1 MNYNYDYRFLSRFMR
16 ENNLTKKDLL
26 EALGVTDYVSLNRW
40 LDGLTP
46 IHLAAMLRM
55 CNYYQIP
62 VSSFFMDGDSGVRN
76 DEYNELPQFHPTLPH
91 PDAQPLP
98 TDGYGMD
105 PSTNKKRRGQGIVN
119 PNITER
125 KMSSFNQ
132 RRAVEQGLL
141 AAREYYNRT
150 EGTAAHKNNDALALA
165 DNQDIPGNLNIQDNP
180 SNPGNPSNPANPGN
194 PGNPSPVSNI
204 SSLSPDNPAIP
215 MLLRMQL
222 DHANELRRLEKS
234 HRDREDA
241 IRAEY
246 QKKLDTEHNRLLTL
260 IEKQQEELN
269 RIRRRTSDYG
279 LFLAEPQPGEKEPSD
294 DDEEMKNEE

>member
-16 ENNLTKKDLL
+16 ENKLTKKDLL

-62 VSSFFMDGDSGVRN
+62 VSSFFMDGDSSVPN

-119 PNITER
+119 PNIAER

-150 EGTAAHKNNDALALA
+150 EGTAARKNNDALALA
-165 DNQDIPGNLNIQDNP
+165 DNQDIPGNPDIPDNP
-180 SNPGNPSNPANPGN
+180 DIPGNPSNPSSMA
-194 PGNPSPVSNI
+194 SM

-234 HRDREDA
+234 HRDREDS

-279 LFLAEPQPGEKEPSD
+279 LFLAEPQPGEKEPA
-294 DDEEMKNEE
+294 DEEKMKSEE

>member
-16 ENNLTKKDLL
+16 ENKLTKKDLL

-150 EGTAAHKNNDALALA
+150 EGTAAHKNNDTIS
-165 DNQDIPGNLNIQDNP
+165 DNQDSQAITDIPTNTDI
-180 SNPGNPSNPANPGN
+180 PGNPSNPSSMA
-194 PGNPSPVSNI
+194 SM

-246 QKKLDTEHNRLLTL
+246 QKKLDTEHNRLLNL

-279 LFLAEPQPGEKEPSD
+279 LFLAEPQPGDPDAPAAAD
-294 DDEEMKNEE
+294 DNEMKNEE

>member
-16 ENNLTKKDLL
+16 ENKLTKKDLL

-150 EGTAAHKNNDALALA
+150 EGTAAHRNNDTLA
-165 DNQDIPGNLNIQDNP
+165 DNQDIPGNPDIP
-180 SNPGNPSNPANPGN
+180 SNPGNPDI
-194 PGNPSPVSNI
+194 PGNPSPMSNI

-279 LFLAEPQPGEKEPSD
+279 LFLAEPQAGDPDTPAAAD
-294 DDEEMKNEE
+294 DNEMKNEE

>member
-16 ENNLTKKDLL
+16 ENKLTKKDLL

-62 VSSFFMDGDSGVRN
+62 VSSFFMDGDSSVPN

-119 PNITER
+119 PNIAER

-150 EGTAAHKNNDALALA
+150 EGTAARKNNDALD
-165 DNQDIPGNLNIQDNP
+165 DNQDIPGNPDIPDNP
-180 SNPGNPSNPANPGN
+180 DIPGNPSNPSSMA
-194 PGNPSPVSNI
+194 SM

-234 HRDREDA
+234 HRDREDS

-279 LFLAEPQPGEKEPSD
+279 LFLAEPQPGEKEPA
-294 DDEEMKNEE
+294 DEEKMKSEE

>member
-16 ENNLTKKDLL
+16 ENKLTKKDLL

-62 VSSFFMDGDSGVRN
+62 VSSFFMDGDSSVPN
-76 DEYNELPQFHPTLPH
+76 DEYNELPQFHPILPH

-105 PSTNKKRRGQGIVN
+105 SPTTKKRRGQGIVN

-150 EGTAAHKNNDALALA
+150 EGTAARKNNDALALA
-165 DNQDIPGNLNIQDNP
+165 DNQDIPGNPDIPDNP
-180 SNPGNPSNPANPGN
+180 DILGNPDIP
-194 PGNPSPVSNI
+194 

-234 HRDREDA
+234 HRDREDS

-279 LFLAEPQPGEKEPSD
+279 LFLAEPQPGEKEPA
-294 DDEEMKNEE
+294 DEEKMKSEE

>member
-16 ENNLTKKDLL
+16 ENKLTKKDLL

-150 EGTAAHKNNDALALA
+150 EGTAAHKNNDTIA
-165 DNQDIPGNLNIQDNP
+165 DNQDSQAITDIPTNTDI
-180 SNPGNPSNPANPGN
+180 PGNPSNPSSMA
-194 PGNPSPVSNI
+194 SM

-246 QKKLDTEHNRLLTL
+246 QKKLDTEHNRLLNL

-279 LFLAEPQPGEKEPSD
+279 LFLAEPQPGEKEPA
-294 DDEEMKNEE
+294 DEEKMKSEE

>member
-16 ENNLTKKDLL
+16 ENKLTKKDLL

-62 VSSFFMDGDSGVRN
+62 VSSFFMDGDSSVPN

-105 PSTNKKRRGQGIVN
+105 SPTTKKRRGQGIVN

-150 EGTAAHKNNDALALA
+150 EGTAARKNNDALALA
-165 DNQDIPGNLNIQDNP
+165 DNQDIPGNPDIPDNP
-180 SNPGNPSNPANPGN
+180 DILGNPDIP
-194 PGNPSPVSNI
+194 

-234 HRDREDA
+234 HRDREDS

-279 LFLAEPQPGEKEPSD
+279 LFLAEPQPGEKEPA
-294 DDEEMKNEE
+294 DEEKMKSEE

>member
-16 ENNLTKKDLL
+16 ENKLTKKDLL

-91 PDAQPLP
+91 PDAHPLP
-98 TDGYGMD
+98 PDGYGMD

-150 EGTAAHKNNDALALA
+150 EGTAAHKNNDTIA
-165 DNQDIPGNLNIQDNP
+165 DNQDSQAITDVPTNTDI
-180 SNPGNPSNPANPGN
+180 PGNPSNPSSMA
-194 PGNPSPVSNI
+194 SM

-279 LFLAEPQPGEKEPSD
+279 LFLAESHPGEKEPA
-294 DDEEMKNEE
+294 DEEKMKSEE

>member
-1 MNYNYDYRFLSRFMR
+1 MKYNYDYRFLSRFMR

-105 PSTNKKRRGQGIVN
+105 FPTTKKRRGQGIVN
-119 PNITER
+119 PNVTER

-150 EGTAAHKNNDALALA
+150 EGTAAHKNNDALA
-165 DNQDIPGNLNIQDNP
+165 DNQDSQAITDIPTNTDI
-180 SNPGNPSNPANPGN
+180 PGNPSNPSSMA
-194 PGNPSPVSNI
+194 SM

-234 HRDREDA
+234 HRDREDS

-279 LFLAEPQPGEKEPSD
+279 LFLAEPHPDEKEPA
-294 DDEEMKNEE
+294 DEEDGEMKNEG

>member
-16 ENNLTKKDLL
+16 ENKLTKKDLL

-105 PSTNKKRRGQGIVN
+105 SPTTKKRRGQGIVN

-150 EGTAAHKNNDALALA
+150 EGTAANKNNDALALA
-165 DNQDIPGNLNIQDNP
+165 DNQDIPDNP
-180 SNPGNPSNPANPGN
+180 SNPDIPGNPGN
-194 PGNPSPVSNI
+194 PGNPSPMSNI

-234 HRDREDA
+234 HRDREDS

-279 LFLAEPQPGEKEPSD
+279 LFLAEPTPGDPDTPTAAD
-294 DDEEMKNEE
+294 DDEMKNEE

>member
-16 ENNLTKKDLL
+16 ENKLTKKDLL

-150 EGTAAHKNNDALALA
+150 EGTAAHKNNDTIA
-165 DNQDIPGNLNIQDNP
+165 DNQDSQAITDVPTNTDI
-180 SNPGNPSNPANPGN
+180 PGNPSNPSSMA
-194 PGNPSPVSNI
+194 SM

-279 LFLAEPQPGEKEPSD
+279 LFLAESHPGEKEPAG
-294 DDEEMKNEE
+294 EEKMKSEE

>member
-16 ENNLTKKDLL
+16 ENKLTKKDLL

-150 EGTAAHKNNDALALA
+150 EGTAAHKNNDTIA
-165 DNQDIPGNLNIQDNP
+165 DNQDSQAITDVPTNTDI
-180 SNPGNPSNPANPGN
+180 PGNPSNPSSMA
-194 PGNPSPVSNI
+194 SM

-279 LFLAEPQPGEKEPSD
+279 LFLAESHPGEKEPA
-294 DDEEMKNEE
+294 DEEKMKSEE

>member
-16 ENNLTKKDLL
+16 ENKLTKKDLL

-150 EGTAAHKNNDALALA
+150 EGPAAHKNNDALA
-165 DNQDIPGNLNIQDNP
+165 DNQDIPGNPDIP
-180 SNPGNPSNPANPGN
+180 SNPGN
-194 PGNPSPVSNI
+194 PGNPSNPSSMASM

-246 QKKLDTEHNRLLTL
+246 QKKLDTEHNRLLNL

-279 LFLAEPQPGEKEPSD
+279 LFLAEPHPGDPDAPTAAD
-294 DDEEMKNEE
+294 DDEMKTED

>member
-150 EGTAAHKNNDALALA
+150 EGTAANRNNDTLALA
-165 DNQDIPGNLNIQDNP
+165 DNQDSQDIP
-180 SNPGNPSNPANPGN
+180 SNPDNPDIPDNPDCP
-194 PGNPSPVSNI
+194 

-246 QKKLDTEHNRLLTL
+246 QKKLDTEHNRLLNL

-279 LFLAEPQPGEKEPSD
+279 LFLAEPQPGEKEPAAAD
-294 DDEEMKNEE
+294 DDEMKNEE

>member
-16 ENNLTKKDLL
+16 ENKLTKKDLL

-150 EGTAAHKNNDALALA
+150 EGTAARKNNDALD
-165 DNQDIPGNLNIQDNP
+165 DNQDSQAITDIPTNTDI
-180 SNPGNPSNPANPGN
+180 PGNPSNPSSMA
-194 PGNPSPVSNI
+194 SM

-234 HRDREDA
+234 HRDREDS

-279 LFLAEPQPGEKEPSD
+279 LFLAEPQPGEKEPAAAD
-294 DDEEMKNEE
+294 DNEMKNEE

>member
-16 ENNLTKKDLL
+16 ENKLTKKDLL

-62 VSSFFMDGDSGVRN
+62 VSSFFMDGDSSVRN

-150 EGTAAHKNNDALALA
+150 EGTAAHKNNDTIA
-165 DNQDIPGNLNIQDNP
+165 DNQDSQAITDIPTNTDI
-180 SNPGNPSNPANPGN
+180 PGNPSNPSSMA
-194 PGNPSPVSNI
+194 SM

-246 QKKLDTEHNRLLTL
+246 QKKLDTEHNRLLNL

-279 LFLAEPQPGEKEPSD
+279 LFLAEPHPGEKEPA
-294 DDEEMKNEE
+294 DEEKMKSEE

>member
-16 ENNLTKKDLL
+16 ENKLTKKDLL

-150 EGTAAHKNNDALALA
+150 EGTAANKNNDALALA
-165 DNQDIPGNLNIQDNP
+165 DNQDIPDNP
-180 SNPGNPSNPANPGN
+180 SNPDIPGNPGN
-194 PGNPSPVSNI
+194 PGNPSPMSNI

-234 HRDREDA
+234 HRDREDS

-279 LFLAEPQPGEKEPSD
+279 LFLAEPTPGDPD
-294 DDEEMKNEE
+294 APAADEDEMKNEE

>member
-105 PSTNKKRRGQGIVN
+105 SPTTKKRRGQGIVN

-150 EGTAAHKNNDALALA
+150 EGTAAHKNNDTIA
-165 DNQDIPGNLNIQDNP
+165 DNQDSLANP
-180 SNPGNPSNPANPGN
+180 SNPDIPDIPGN
-194 PGNPSPVSNI
+194 PDIPDNPPSMPGM

-246 QKKLDTEHNRLLTL
+246 QKKLDTEHNRLLNL

-279 LFLAEPQPGEKEPSD
+279 LFLAEPQPGEKEPA
-294 DDEEMKNEE
+294 DEEKNEE

>member
-16 ENNLTKKDLL
+16 ENKLTKKDLL

-62 VSSFFMDGDSGVRN
+62 VSSFFMDGDSSVPN

-119 PNITER
+119 PNIAER

-150 EGTAAHKNNDALALA
+150 EGTAARKNNDALD
-165 DNQDIPGNLNIQDNP
+165 DNQDIPGNPDIPDNP
-180 SNPGNPSNPANPGN
+180 DIPGNPSNPSSMA
-194 PGNPSPVSNI
+194 SM

-234 HRDREDA
+234 HRDREDS

-279 LFLAEPQPGEKEPSD
+279 LFLAEPQAGEKEPA
-294 DDEEMKNEE
+294 DEEKNEE

>member
-62 VSSFFMDGDSGVRN
+62 VSSFFMDGDSSVPN

-150 EGTAAHKNNDALALA
+150 EGTAAHRNNDTLDDNHPILANPE
-165 DNQDIPGNLNIQDNP
+165 NQDIP
-180 SNPGNPSNPANPGN
+180 SNPGNPSNPDNLDIPNNPDC
-194 PGNPSPVSNI
+194 P
-204 SSLSPDNPAIP
+204 SSLSPDNQAIP

-234 HRDREDA
+234 HRDREDS

-279 LFLAEPQPGEKEPSD
+279 LFLAEPNPGDPDAPTAAD
-294 DDEEMKNEE
+294 DDEMKSEE

>member
-16 ENNLTKKDLL
+16 ENKLTKKDLL

-150 EGTAAHKNNDALALA
+150 EGTAAHKNNDTLA
-165 DNQDIPGNLNIQDNP
+165 DNQDSQAITDIPTNTDI
-180 SNPGNPSNPANPGN
+180 PGNPSNPSSMATM
-194 PGNPSPVSNI
+194 

-246 QKKLDTEHNRLLTL
+246 QKKLDTEHNRLLNL

-279 LFLAEPQPGEKEPSD
+279 LFLAEPQPGEKEPA
-294 DDEEMKNEE
+294 DEEKMKSEE

>member
-76 DEYNELPQFHPTLPH
+76 DEYNELPQFHPTMPH

-150 EGTAAHKNNDALALA
+150 EGTAAHKNNETLA
-165 DNQDIPGNLNIQDNP
+165 DNQDSQDITDIPTNTDI
-180 SNPGNPSNPANPGN
+180 PGNPSNPSSMA
-194 PGNPSPVSNI
+194 SM

-234 HRDREDA
+234 HRDREDV

-246 QKKLDTEHNRLLTL
+246 QKKLDTEHNRLLNL

-279 LFLAEPQPGEKEPSD
+279 LFLAEPQPGEKEPAAAD
-294 DDEEMKNEE
+294 DDEMKNEE

>member
-98 TDGYGMD
+98 TDGYGMEK
-105 PSTNKKRRGQGIVN
+105 PSTKKRRGQGIVN

-150 EGTAAHKNNDALALA
+150 EGAVAHKNNDALA
-165 DNQDIPGNLNIQDNP
+165 DNQDITGNPNNPDNP
-180 SNPGNPSNPANPGN
+180 SNPDIPGN
-194 PGNPSPVSNI
+194 PDNPST
-204 SSLSPDNPAIP
+204 LSPDNPAIP

-279 LFLAEPQPGEKEPSD
+279 LFLAEPTPDEKEPSD
-294 DDEEMKNEE
+294 DEEEMKSEE

>member
-150 EGTAAHKNNDALALA
+150 EGTAAHKNNDTIA
-165 DNQDIPGNLNIQDNP
+165 DNQDSQAITDIPTNTDI
-180 SNPGNPSNPANPGN
+180 PGNPSNPSSMATM
-194 PGNPSPVSNI
+194 

-246 QKKLDTEHNRLLTL
+246 QKKLDTEHNRLLNL

-279 LFLAEPQPGEKEPSD
+279 LFLAEPQPGEKEPAAAD
-294 DDEEMKNEE
+294 DNEMKNEE

>member
-16 ENNLTKKDLL
+16 ENKLTKKDLL

-105 PSTNKKRRGQGIVN
+105 TPSTKKRRGQGIVN

-150 EGTAAHKNNDALALA
+150 EGAAAHKNNDALA
-165 DNQDIPGNLNIQDNP
+165 DNQDIPGNPDIP
-180 SNPGNPSNPANPGN
+180 SNPGNPDI
-194 PGNPSPVSNI
+194 PGNPSPMSNI

-246 QKKLDTEHNRLLTL
+246 QKKLDTEHNRLLNL

-294 DDEEMKNEE
+294 EEEMKSEE

>member
-16 ENNLTKKDLL
+16 ENKLTKKDLL

-150 EGTAAHKNNDALALA
+150 EGTAAHKNNDTIA
-165 DNQDIPGNLNIQDNP
+165 DNQDSQAITDVPTNTDI
-180 SNPGNPSNPANPGN
+180 PGNPSNPSSMA
-194 PGNPSPVSNI
+194 SM

-222 DHANELRRLEKS
+222 DHANELRLLEKS

-279 LFLAEPQPGEKEPSD
+279 LFLAESHPGEKEPA
-294 DDEEMKNEE
+294 DEEKMKSEE

>member
-16 ENNLTKKDLL
+16 ENKLTKKDLL

-141 AAREYYNRT
+141 AAHEYYNRT
-150 EGTAAHKNNDALALA
+150 EGTAAHKNNDTIA
-165 DNQDIPGNLNIQDNP
+165 DNQDSQAITDIPTNTDI
-180 SNPGNPSNPANPGN
+180 PGNPSNPSSM
-194 PGNPSPVSNI
+194 PSM

-234 HRDREDA
+234 HRDREDS

-246 QKKLDTEHNRLLTL
+246 QKKLDTEHNRLLNL

-279 LFLAEPQPGEKEPSD
+279 LFLAEPQAGEKEPAAAD
-294 DDEEMKNEE
+294 DNEMKNEE

>member
-16 ENNLTKKDLL
+16 ENKLTKKDLL

-150 EGTAAHKNNDALALA
+150 EGTAAHKNNDTLA
-165 DNQDIPGNLNIQDNP
+165 DNQDSQAITDI
-180 SNPGNPSNPANPGN
+180 PGNPSNPSSMATM
-194 PGNPSPVSNI
+194 

-246 QKKLDTEHNRLLTL
+246 QKKLDTEHNRLLNL

-279 LFLAEPQPGEKEPSD
+279 LFLAEPQPGEKEPAAAD
-294 DDEEMKNEE
+294 DNEMKNEE

>member
-16 ENNLTKKDLL
+16 ENKLTKKDLL

-150 EGTAAHKNNDALALA
+150 EGTAAHKNNDTIA
-165 DNQDIPGNLNIQDNP
+165 DNQDSQAITDIPTNTDIT
-180 SNPGNPSNPANPGN
+180 GNPSNPSSMA
-194 PGNPSPVSNI
+194 SM

-246 QKKLDTEHNRLLTL
+246 QKKLDTEHNRLLNL

-279 LFLAEPQPGEKEPSD
+279 LFLAEPQPGEKEPA
-294 DDEEMKNEE
+294 DEEKMKSEE

>member
-1 MNYNYDYRFLSRFMR
+1 MHYNYDYRFLSRYME
-16 ENNLTKKDLL
+16 ENNLSKKDLL
-26 EALGVTDYVSLNRW
+26 EALGVKDYVSLNRW
-40 LDGLTP
+40 LDGKTP
-46 IHLAAMLRM
+46 IHTAAMLRL

-62 VSSFFMDGDSGVRN
+62 LSSFFMDADSKIDGN
-76 DEYNELPQFHPTLPH
+76 DLDRGMHPILPN

-98 TDGYGMD
+98 TADYGIGNKNGTIKRGYGIVD
-105 PSTNKKRRGQGIVN
+105 PS
-119 PNITER
+119 ITDR

-150 EGTAAHKNNDALALA
+150 EGTAAHKNNDTLA
-165 DNQDIPGNLNIQDNP
+165 DNQDIPGNPDIP
-180 SNPGNPSNPANPGN
+180 SNPGNPDI

-246 QKKLDTEHNRLLTL
+246 QKKLDTEHNRLLNL

-279 LFLAEPQPGEKEPSD
+279 LFLAEPQPSEKEPAAAD
-294 DDEEMKNEE
+294 DNEMKSEE

>member
-1 MNYNYDYRFLSRFMR
+1 
-16 ENNLTKKDLL
+16 
-26 EALGVTDYVSLNRW
+26 
-40 LDGLTP
+40 
-46 IHLAAMLRM
+46 MLRM

-76 DEYNELPQFHPTLPH
+76 DEYNELPQLHPTLPH

-105 PSTNKKRRGQGIVN
+105 SPTTKKRRGQGIVN
-119 PNITER
+119 PNVTER

-150 EGTAAHKNNDALALA
+150 EGAAAHKNNDALA
-165 DNQDIPGNLNIQDNP
+165 DNQDSEDIP
-180 SNPGNPSNPANPGN
+180 SNPGN
-194 PGNPSPVSNI
+194 PGNPNNPDIPST
-204 SSLSPDNPAIP
+204 LSPDNPAIP

-234 HRDREDA
+234 HRDREDS

-279 LFLAEPQPGEKEPSD
+279 LFLAEPTPDEKEPSD

>member
-16 ENNLTKKDLL
+16 ENKLTKKDLL

-150 EGTAAHKNNDALALA
+150 EGTAAHKNNDALA
-165 DNQDIPGNLNIQDNP
+165 DNQDIPGNPDIPDNP
-180 SNPGNPSNPANPGN
+180 DILGNPDIPDNPPSMPGM
-194 PGNPSPVSNI
+194 

-234 HRDREDA
+234 HRDREDS

-279 LFLAEPQPGEKEPSD
+279 LFLAEPHPGDPDAPTAAD
-294 DDEEMKNEE
+294 DNEMKNEE

>member
-16 ENNLTKKDLL
+16 ENKLTKKDLL

-62 VSSFFMDGDSGVRN
+62 VSSFFMDGDSSVPN

-119 PNITER
+119 PNIAER

-150 EGTAAHKNNDALALA
+150 EGTAARKNNDALALA
-165 DNQDIPGNLNIQDNP
+165 DNQDIPGNPDIPDNP
-180 SNPGNPSNPANPGN
+180 DILGNPDIP
-194 PGNPSPVSNI
+194 

-234 HRDREDA
+234 HRDREDS

-279 LFLAEPQPGEKEPSD
+279 LFLAEPQPGEKEPA
-294 DDEEMKNEE
+294 DEEKMKSEE

>member
-16 ENNLTKKDLL
+16 ENKLTKKDLL

-150 EGTAAHKNNDALALA
+150 EGTAAHKNNDTLA
-165 DNQDIPGNLNIQDNP
+165 DNQDIPGNPDIP
-180 SNPGNPSNPANPGN
+180 SNPGNPDIPDNPPSMPGM
-194 PGNPSPVSNI
+194 

-279 LFLAEPQPGEKEPSD
+279 LFLAEPQPGEKEPA
-294 DDEEMKNEE
+294 DEEKMKSEE

>member
-16 ENNLTKKDLL
+16 ENKLTKKDLL

-150 EGTAAHKNNDALALA
+150 EGTAAHKNNDTIA
-165 DNQDIPGNLNIQDNP
+165 DNQDSQDITDIPTNTDI
-180 SNPGNPSNPANPGN
+180 PGNPSNPSSMA
-194 PGNPSPVSNI
+194 SM

-246 QKKLDTEHNRLLTL
+246 QKKLDTEHNRLLNL

-279 LFLAEPQPGEKEPSD
+279 LFLAEPQPGEKEPA
-294 DDEEMKNEE
+294 DEEKMKSEE

>member
-16 ENNLTKKDLL
+16 ENKLTKKDLL

-62 VSSFFMDGDSGVRN
+62 VSSFFMDGDSSVPN

-150 EGTAAHKNNDALALA
+150 EGTAARKNNDALALA
-165 DNQDIPGNLNIQDNP
+165 DNQDIPGNPDIPDNP
-180 SNPGNPSNPANPGN
+180 DIPGNPSNPSSMA
-194 PGNPSPVSNI
+194 SM

-234 HRDREDA
+234 HRDREDS

-279 LFLAEPQPGEKEPSD
+279 LFLAEPQPGEKEPA
-294 DDEEMKNEE
+294 DEEKMKSEE

>member
-16 ENNLTKKDLL
+16 ENKLTKKDLL

-150 EGTAAHKNNDALALA
+150 EGTAAHKNNDTIA
-165 DNQDIPGNLNIQDNP
+165 DNQDSQAITDIPTNTDIT
-180 SNPGNPSNPANPGN
+180 GNPSNPSSMA
-194 PGNPSPVSNI
+194 SM

-246 QKKLDTEHNRLLTL
+246 QKKLDTEHNRLLNL

-279 LFLAEPQPGEKEPSD
+279 LFLAEPQPGEKEPAAAD
-294 DDEEMKNEE
+294 DNEMKNEE

>member
-16 ENNLTKKDLL
+16 ENKLTKKDLL

-62 VSSFFMDGDSGVRN
+62 VSSFFMDGDSSVPN
-76 DEYNELPQFHPTLPH
+76 DEYNELPQFHPILPH

-119 PNITER
+119 PNIAER

-150 EGTAAHKNNDALALA
+150 EGTAARKNNDAID
-165 DNQDIPGNLNIQDNP
+165 DNQDSQAITDIPTNTDI
-180 SNPGNPSNPANPGN
+180 PGNPSNPSSMA
-194 PGNPSPVSNI
+194 SM

-234 HRDREDA
+234 HRDREDS

-279 LFLAEPQPGEKEPSD
+279 LFLAEPQPGEKEPA
-294 DDEEMKNEE
+294 DEEKMKSEE

>member
-16 ENNLTKKDLL
+16 ENKLTKKDLL

-150 EGTAAHKNNDALALA
+150 EGAAAHKSNDTLALA
-165 DNQDIPGNLNIQDNP
+165 DNQDIPDIPNIPNNP
-180 SNPGNPSNPANPGN
+180 DI
-194 PGNPSPVSNI
+194 PGNPSPMATMST
-204 SSLSPDNPAIP
+204 LSPDNPAIP

-234 HRDREDA
+234 HRDREDS

-279 LFLAEPQPGEKEPSD
+279 LFLAEPTPGDPDTTTAAAD
-294 DDEEMKNEE
+294 DDEMKTED

>member
-105 PSTNKKRRGQGIVN
+105 SATTKKRRGQGIVN

-150 EGTAAHKNNDALALA
+150 EGTAAHKNNDALA
-165 DNQDIPGNLNIQDNP
+165 DNQDSRDISGNPNIPDNPDIPGN
-180 SNPGNPSNPANPGN
+180 PANPDN
-194 PGNPSPVSNI
+194 SSPMPTMSA
-204 SSLSPDNPAIP
+204 LSPDNPAIP

-234 HRDREDA
+234 HRDREDS

-279 LFLAEPQPGEKEPSD
+279 LFLAEPHPGEKEPSD
-294 DDEEMKNEE
+294 EEEIKSEE